1 MAGAAQPPH
10 PLRVPATVAL
20 AVLALPL
27 ALPAWILLSGS
38 RRADYWRSPWVRWG
52 SWIFAAST
60 LPLLMVGVLS
70 GPGANPIGL
79 GLLFLA
85 GLIVGSALAL
95 IGVVTAR

>member
-1 MAGAAQPPH
+1 MSDAAQPPH

-38 RRADYWRSPWVRWG
+38 RRAIYWRSPWVRWG
-52 SWIFAAST
+52 LWIFVAST
-60 LPLLMVGVLS
+60 LPLAAAILFS

-85 GLIVGSALAL
+85 GLAAGSALAL
-95 IGVVTAR
+95 IGVVCAQ